1 MFRAEVEPHE
11 HEEAV
16 IRATRLL
23 LVAMLVA
30 PTLTARARDQPLL
43 IELEQRSE
51 ALPGGVSAAGAVVV
65 GGFNSGGGFY
75 WMPTT
80 GAISIGGVGATKVSR
95 DGRIIVGVA
104 SDARRLLQAAIW
116 QRAAEWK
123 LLGSFGAN
131 AAPCDASL
139 STATDTSSD
148 GRVVVGLAWNG
159 CSLSHAF
166 RWEESTG
173 MVDLGSSVAGRA
185 SLATGVSGDGKV
197 VVGHQVQATGFNQ
210 GARWADGRQE
220 LFPGPDGFVGTA
232 NAANRDGSIVVG
244 RICSPAAARPTDP
257 NFQSAWVW
265 TMRDGTR
272 CLRAP
277 SLRVSPGPL
286 IIVEANATS
295 DDGRVIGG
303 GQNVGGSP
311 DSDAVLWID
320 GTASYLKDYLRANG
334 VPNAFETWINTGSI
348 TGISPDG
355 RILVGWG
362 AALGGFRGYMVI
374 LGELP

>member
-16 IRATRLL
+16 MRAKRFLL
-23 LVAMLVA
+23 AAMLVA
-30 PTLTARARDQPLL
+30 PTLTARARDQPLW

-65 GGFNSGGGFY
+65 GGLLSGGGFY

-80 GAISIGGVGATKVSR
+80 GAISIGGAFASKVSR
-95 DGRIIVGVA
+95 DGHTIVGRA
-104 SDARRLLQAAIW
+104 ADSRGIMNAAIW
-116 QRAAEWK
+116 LRAAEWK

-131 AAPCDASL
+131 ATPCDASL
-139 STATDTSSD
+139 STATDTSSN
-148 GRVVVGLAWNG
+148 GGVVVGLAWNG
-159 CSLSHAF
+159 CNLSHAF

-197 VVGHQVQATGFNQ
+197 VVGHQEQAGGFTQ
-210 GARWADGRQE
+210 GARWVDGRQE

-232 NAANRDGSIVVG
+232 NAANSDGSIVVG
-244 RICSPAAARPTDP
+244 RICSPAASRPTDQ

-311 DSDAVLWID
+311 DSDAVIWID

-334 VPNAFETWINTGSI
+334 VPDAFERWINTGAI

-355 RILVGWG
+355 RVLVGSG
-362 AALGGFRGYMVI
+362 AALGGFRGYIVI